1 MFADKICYRLLS
13 HMRSMNY
20 IFYMLVEVVL
30 FKDVLL
36 RYRSNYLSNFL
47 RLIEFVVA
55 IQVNILR
62 LGQGLLDM

>member
-1 MFADKICYRLLS
+1 MLS
-13 HMRSMNY
+13 
-20 IFYMLVEVVL
+20 LVEVVL

-36 RYRSNYLSNFL
+36 RHGSNYLSNFL
-47 RLIEFVVA
+47 GLIEFVVA